1 MKPTSK
7 SEENKIDLA
16 TVNKSKKQLKL
27 PEIKNPLT
35 KQKGPKRDDE
45 GKFTAGSGGLRR
57 LNSFNLKR
65 ALPLFVIISLVGGS
79 MVYQSFAAACS
90 ITADKTSLY
99 EGESTTI
106 RWKSPSVPVVID
118 GGNMGS
124 VKDGQWGSGA
134 LYATKTFKLVG
145 GWDSSCTDSVTV
157 TVSKKP
163 ATNPA
168 NPTTPAPTNPVTTP
182 SPTTPAPGGGS
193 ALTDADAKFK
203 WTDAQVKIARQNRDK
218 AKSIAGQG
226 SVSKAQL
233 DSIALLEKWV
243 RDAVAQSTP
252 YIGDVQTSYNQAKTA
267 KKSQDEQNKLLYYSG
282 AINNNVQEMSRI
294 ITEIANSYTTARQ
307 KYESAQKPTSNP
319 NPITANPGT
328 GGKGGIG
335 TTPVT
340 GLPTGVSQAQR
351 VEYARAYCNRQPD
364 YTETRAITGGS
375 RGEIRDVYH
384 NAGNTYCNN
393 RLIRVTWINCNTSS
407 GYEPSENADGT
418 IKICVKKSADVYA
431 SYYSLPKLPYIECA
445 DMNITFEYKR
455 CVRNLT
461 LKNKQFSG
469 GTLPYIVTIN
479 HCQRAVIFGAK
490 NDRNCK
496 TENGQWRYR

>member
-99 EGESTTI
+99 KGESTTI

-226 SVSKAQL
+226 SVSRAQL
-233 DSIALLEKWV
+233 DSIAPLEKWV

-252 YIGDVQTSYNQAKTA
+252 FIGQVQTAYNQAKTA

-282 AINNNVQEMSRI
+282 AINNNVQEMNRI
-294 ITEIANSYTTARQ
+294 ITEISNSYNTARQ
-307 KYESAQKPTSNP
+307 KYESAQANTGGGGSGGRSGGSSGSSSVDPSKCSMSITSIRSNSGKNCIAKLQNALGLTADGIWGPATQARFATLVTGTSQMQIDCLNKPSSKRVYRIDGGRTEVTEVTFYLWVNGSCVPKTGKTMKSVAKPTYPPLP
-319 NPITANPGT
+319 NRTC
-328 GGKGGIG
+328 
-335 TTPVT
+335 
-340 GLPTGVSQAQR
+340 S
-351 VEYARAYCNRQPD
+351 E
-364 YTETRAITGGS
+364 
-375 RGEIRDVYH
+375 
-384 NAGNTYCNN
+384 
-393 RLIRVTWINCNTSS
+393 
-407 GYEPSENADGT
+407 GYEWQGT
-418 IKICVKKSADVYA
+418 CIRKVNSTTKKDQYGTRYWDKIQ
-431 SYYSLPKLPYIECA
+431 
-445 DMNITFEYKR
+445 R
-455 CVRNLT
+455 CDYFLSIR
-461 LKNKQFSG
+461 
-469 GTLPYIVTIN
+469 
-479 HCQRAVIFGAK
+479 
-490 NDRNCK
+490 RNCVYLYGAWK
-496 TENGQWRYR
+496 Y

>member
-182 SPTTPAPGGGS
+182 SPTIPAPGGGS

-282 AINNNVQEMSRI
+282 AINNNVQEMNRI

-307 KYESAQKPTSNP
+307 KYESAQKPTINP
-319 NPITANPGT
+319 NPVTGNPGS
-328 GGKGGIG
+328 GGKGGISGCTIALEKVTSKSGKTCIATLQRSLGITADGVWGPATSAAYSKFIQSYGVAQLNKNAEALCKG
-335 TTPVT
+335 TGSEVNGSLKYNYTLKWQN
-340 GLPTGVSQAQR
+340 GKCDR
-351 VEYARAYCNRQPD
+351 VY
-364 YTETRAITGGS
+364 S
-375 RGEIRDVYH
+375 
-384 NAGNTYCNN
+384 
-393 RLIRVTWINCNTSS
+393 SS
-407 GYEPSENADGT
+407 GPVANPNYSAPRPASCPKFGRPLIIVKNEGFFRLKKVKYENRNSWNGKTKVCTPYL
-418 IKICVKKSADVYA
+418 KKV
-431 SYYSLPKLPYIECA
+431 
-445 DMNITFEYKR
+445 
-455 CVRNLT
+455 
-461 LKNKQFSG
+461 
-469 GTLPYIVTIN
+469 
-479 HCQRAVIFGAK
+479 
-490 NDRNCK
+490 
-496 TENGQWRYR
+496 